1 MWLGK
6 CEVTKLMQKQP
17 RNSESSPKNVVNYD
31 FQIPRNV
38 EESLKREA
46 AEKALFFTDMCQL
59 SKLINFN

>member
-1 MWLGK
+1 
-6 CEVTKLMQKQP
+6 MQKRP

-46 AEKALFFTDMCQL
+46 AEKTLFFTDMCQL